1 MALLCE
7 AYGANVWEVRDLI
20 NKCPYRAMH
29 MPGAGV
35 GGHCIPKDSWLLI
48 SGAREAIETKMIP
61 LARKINDFMPR
72 HMFDL
77 LKMAVKESGKELEKI
92 KVVVLGFAYD
102 ANSDDT
108 RMTPTEPLMKIL
120 TKHQVEYVIQDPYV
134 LEYKEPIEKALK
146 GAYAVILMTA
156 HDEYKK
162 IKLEKLKKILKGT
175 HPARNALHSMAG
187 RPILI
192 DGRNMWDKAAA
203 QKLGFIYKGVG
214 NI

>member
-1 MALLCE
+1 
-7 AYGANVWEVRDLI
+7 
-20 NKCPYRAMH
+20 
-29 MPGAGV
+29 
-35 GGHCIPKDSWLLI
+35 
-48 SGAREAIETKMIP
+48 
-61 LARKINDFMPR
+61 
-72 HMFDL
+72 
-77 LKMAVKESGKELEKI
+77 
-92 KVVVLGFAYD
+92 
-102 ANSDDT
+102 
-108 RMTPTEPLMKIL
+108 MKIL